1 MTPEEFYWNNK
12 LTNQEYMKEIR
23 VRSLAWMLDCYERGT
38 IRKRTIKTL
47 IPKVSLEI
55 LLQEME
61 ERERYEECAI
71 IKKVIDRIYN
81 PLEFNTKEPM
91 SKKRQQEIIKN
102 LSSTIK
108 SEEEKDGG
116 GNVELILNLTKKLEE
131 IKNWKEK
138 KDE

>member
-1 MTPEEFYWNNK
+1 MSPEEFYWKNK
-12 LTNQEYMKEIR
+12 LTNQQYMKEIR
-23 VRSLAWMLDCYERGT
+23 IRSLAWMLDCYEKGT
-38 IRKRTIKTL
+38 IRRNTIKGL
-47 IPKVSLEI
+47 IPEASLI
-55 LLQEME
+55 SLLQEME
-61 ERERYEECAI
+61 EVERYEECSI
-71 IKKVIDRIYN
+71 IKNVIDKIYYTT
-81 PLEFNTKEPM
+81 EFNTEEPM

-102 LSSTIK
+102 LTSTIK